1 LQVEVSVASRFWV
14 RRLTSVA
21 IALVLIAI
29 AVVITQRFNRFRTP
43 VARVDSD
50 EVVGEGGDRTVGVYT
65 GFEFVERV
73 AGRLIFELASKRT
86 LGLSSGWH
94 EIEGVRLQFYQDGE
108 PGPVLTCDGASFNI
122 QTRDA
127 TLEGSI
133 RIVLPS
139 GAMLTTDTG
148 RFEASS
154 RRFSTNSEVT
164 YVSGATFGRAQDAV
178 FDLEQDEIVLSG
190 GVSFSSEDGATLTA
204 PKAVYQRSERM
215 VVFPEGGRI
224 RFQNAQIDAPMMS
237 VDLEK
242 DDGPPRRIE
251 LSGGVVGRGEGFS
264 DDGKV
269 SAWMERVVAKHQGNG
284 RWQVDASTTGPWIT
298 IRFVGGENYF
308 ERTLR
313 TWILRGVLGE
323 EGIINLRAE
332 KGVCIDEVPT
342 EGAPRKGEAQEAR
355 VWFSDGQPTDVELL
369 KDVILRGDDME
380 ARGYRARLSPEAGLT
395 MLHGDPTG
403 PERVLLMFSK
413 GRVSCDQGQIFNREG
428 RAEARGN
435 VQGIIRDVALMGATE
450 DDQESEPAHFAAEIL
465 DVTQDGGVFH
475 LRENA
480 RLWQGHRLLL
490 ADDVVYR
497 KELPSIHAAGHV
509 RTTVPASQLDIEGDP
524 SEDVVVVARSLDYDQ
539 ASGTAVYRG
548 NVRYS
553 DPEHT
558 LSAAE
563 ISLFFDENNEVTA
576 VEAVG
581 SVELVE
587 LMTGRRMTGRKAR
600 REVSTQM
607 VTIEGAPVRLWDPS
621 GNEVSGSSLTWNQAD
636 GTVSVAGG
644 TETIYYPEEQP

>member
-1 LQVEVSVASRFWV
+1 VSVASRSWV
-14 RRLTSVA
+14 RRLTSTA
-21 IALVLIAI
+21 IVLVLIAI
-29 AVVITQRFNRFRTP
+29 AVVITQRFNKFRTP
-43 VARVDSD
+43 VAQVDSE
-50 EVVGEGGDRTVGVYT
+50 EVAHEGGDRTVGVYT

-94 EIEGVRLQFYQDGE
+94 EIEGVRLQFYRDGE
-108 PGPVLTCDGASFNI
+108 SGPILTCDGASFNI

-133 RIVLPS
+133 RILLPS
-139 GAMLTTDTG
+139 GAMLTTEAG
-148 RFEASS
+148 KFEASS
-154 RRFSTNSEVT
+154 RRFATNSEVT
-164 YVSGATFGRAQDAV
+164 FISGASFGRAQSAV
-178 FDLEQDEIVLSG
+178 FDLEKDEIVLGG
-190 GVSFSSEDGATLTA
+190 GVALNSEDGATLTA
-204 PKAVYQRSERM
+204 PTAVYQRSKGTI
-215 VVFPEGGRI
+215 VFPEGGKV
-224 RFQNAQIDAPMMS
+224 RFQQGQIEAPLMA

-251 LSGGVVGRGEGFS
+251 LTGGVTLGAEGLS
-264 DDGKV
+264 DEGTV
-269 SAWMERVVAKHQGNG
+269 SAWMESVVAKHQGNG
-284 RWQVDASTTGPWIT
+284 KWQVDATTTGPWLT
-298 IRFVGGENYF
+298 VRFVGGEGYF

-313 TWILRGVLGE
+313 AWILRGVLGE
-323 EGIINLRAE
+323 KGLINLRAE
-332 KGVCIDEVPT
+332 KGVCLDEVPI
-342 EGAPRKGEAQEAR
+342 EGAPRSGEARDAR
-355 VWFSDGQPTDVELL
+355 VWFTDGRATDVELL
-369 KDVILRGDDME
+369 HGAILRGESIE
-380 ARGYRARLSPEAGLT
+380 ARAYRVRLSPEAGLT

-403 PERVLLMFSK
+403 PERVLLLSPK
-413 GRVSCDQGQIFNREG
+413 GRVSCDQGQLFNEDG

-435 VQGIIRDVALMGATE
+435 VQGIVYGVALMGAGE
-450 DDQESEPAHFAAEIL
+450 DEDGSDPAHFAAEIL
-465 DVTQDGGVFH
+465 DVTENGAVYH

-497 KELPSIHAAGHV
+497 HDVPSVRAAGHV

-524 SEDVVVVARSLDYDQ
+524 GEDVVVVARSLDYNQ
-539 ASGTAVYRG
+539 VAGSAVYRG

-563 ISLFFDENNEVTA
+563 VSLFFNENNEVTA

-581 SVELVE
+581 SVEFVE
-587 LMTGRRMTGRKAR
+587 MVTGRRMTGQKAR

-607 VTIEGAPVRLWDPS
+607 VTIEGSPVRLSDPS
-621 GNEVSGSSLTWNQAD
+621 GNVVSGSSLTWNQAD

>member
-1 LQVEVSVASRFWV
+1 VSVASRFWV
-14 RRLTSVA
+14 KRLTSVA
-21 IALVLIAI
+21 IALVLIAM
-29 AVVITQRFNRFRTP
+29 AVVIFQRFNRFRTP
-43 VARVDSD
+43 VARLDSD
-50 EVVGEGGDRTVGVYT
+50 EVVGEGSDRTVGVYN

-94 EIEGVRLQFYQDGE
+94 EIEGVRLQFYRDGE

-127 TLEGSI
+127 TLEGNI
-133 RIVLPS
+133 RIVLPT

-154 RRFSTNSEVT
+154 RRFSTSSEVT
-164 YVSGATFGRAQDAV
+164 YVSGATFGRAQGAV
-178 FDLEQDEIVLSG
+178 FDLEEDEIVLSG
-190 GVSFSSEDGATLTA
+190 GVSFSSEDGTTLTA
-204 PKAVYQRSERM
+204 PKAVYQRSKRT
-215 VVFPEGGRI
+215 VVFPEGGRV
-224 RFQNAQIDAPMMS
+224 RFQNAQIDAPLMS
-237 VDLEK
+237 VELEK

-264 DDGKV
+264 DEGRV

-284 RWQVDASTTGPWIT
+284 KWQVHASTTGPWIT

-313 TWILRGVLGE
+313 TWILRGVLGD

-342 EGAPRKGEAQEAR
+342 KGAPRRGEAQEAR

-403 PERVLLMFSK
+403 PERVLLLFPK

-435 VQGIIRDVALMGATE
+435 VQGIIRDVALMGAAG

-497 KELPSIHAAGHV
+497 KELPSIRAAGHV
-509 RTTVPASQLDIEGDP
+509 RTTVPASQLDVEGDP
-524 SEDVVVVARSLDYDQ
+524 GEDVVVVARSLDYDQ
-539 ASGTAVYRG
+539 AAGTAIYRG

-587 LMTGRRMTGRKAR
+587 LITGRRMTGRKAR
-600 REVSTQM
+600 REVRTQM
-607 VTIEGAPVRLWDPS
+607 VTIEGSPVRLSDPS
-621 GNEVSGSSLTWNQAD
+621 GNVVSGSSLTWNQAD

>member
-1 LQVEVSVASRFWV
+1 MSVASRFWI
-14 RRLTSVA
+14 RRLTSIA
-21 IALVLIAI
+21 IALVLLAI

-43 VARVDSD
+43 MVQVDSN
-50 EVVGEGGDRTVGVYT
+50 EVAHGGDDRTVGIYT

-73 AGRLIFELASKRT
+73 AGRLIFKLASKRT

-94 EIEGVRLQFYQDGE
+94 EIEGVRLQFYRDGE

-139 GAMLTTDTG
+139 GAMLMTDAG

-154 RRFSTNSEVT
+154 RRFASKSDVT
-164 YVSGATFGRAQDAV
+164 YVSGATFGRAQRAV
-178 FDLEQDEIVLSG
+178 FDLDRDEIILSG
-190 GVSFSSEDGATLTA
+190 GVTLSSENGTTLTA
-204 PKAVYQRSERM
+204 PTAVYQRSKGT
-215 VVFPEGGRI
+215 VVFREGGRI
-224 RFQNAQIDAPMMS
+224 RFQQAQIDAPLIS
-237 VDLEK
+237 VNLEK
-242 DDGPPRRIE
+242 DDGPPRQIE
-251 LSGGVVGRGEGFS
+251 LSGGVIGRGKGLS
-264 DDGKV
+264 DDGTV
-269 SAWMERVVAKHQGNG
+269 STWMERVVAKHQGNG
-284 RWQVDASTTGPWIT
+284 KWQVDATTTGPWIT
-298 IRFVGGENYF
+298 IRLVGGKGFF

-323 EGIINLRAE
+323 QGIINLRAE
-332 KGVCIDEVPT
+332 RGVCIDEVPT
-342 EGAPRKGEAQEAR
+342 KGGPRSGEAQEAR
-355 VWFSDGQPTDVELL
+355 VWFSDGQPTDVEML
-369 KDVILRGDDME
+369 KDVILRGEDIE
-380 ARGYRARLSPEAGLT
+380 ARGFRARLSPEAGLT

-403 PERVLLMFSK
+403 PERVLLLFSK

-435 VQGIIRDVALMGATE
+435 VQGIIRDVALMGAGE
-450 DDQESEPAHFAAEIL
+450 DEEGTEPAHFAAEIL
-465 DVTQDGGVFH
+465 DVTEDGGAFH

-497 KELPSIHAAGHV
+497 KDPPSIRAAGHV
-509 RTTVPASQLDIEGDP
+509 RTTVPASQLDVEGDP
-524 SEDVVVVARSLDYDQ
+524 GADVVVVARSLDYDQ
-539 ASGTAVYRG
+539 ASGTVVYRG

-563 ISLFFDENNEVTA
+563 VSLFLDENNQVTA

-581 SVELVE
+581 SVELIE
-587 LMTGRRMTGRKAR
+587 LATGRRMTGQRAR
-600 REVSTQM
+600 REVRTRM
-607 VTIEGAPVRLWDPS
+607 VTIEGSPVRLSDPS
-621 GNEVSGSSLTWNQAD
+621 GNVVSGSSLTWNQAD
-636 GTVSVAGG
+636 GTVSVAGD
-644 TETIYYPEEQP
+644 TETIYYPEELP